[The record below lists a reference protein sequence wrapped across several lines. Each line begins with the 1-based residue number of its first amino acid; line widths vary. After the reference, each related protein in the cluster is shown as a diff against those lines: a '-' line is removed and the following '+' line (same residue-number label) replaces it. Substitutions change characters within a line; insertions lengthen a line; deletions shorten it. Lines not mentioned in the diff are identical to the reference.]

1 MNYKKKKKK
10 ISTDKLFITDAI
22 FNKTNCMEYVFN
34 KKKWFQGNLKLILE
48 MLPWLFLFILL
59 TG

>member
-1 MNYKKKKKK
+1 
-10 ISTDKLFITDAI
+10 
-22 FNKTNCMEYVFN
+22 MEYVFN